1 MQGNFSEHPFMAF
14 AIHCPRCQSRLK
26 ATSAPTPG
34 KAVACPQ
41 CGHRFVPEMT
51 DAPASGSAIPWV
63 IAGVAVLGLLVAIGV
78 GAAMWLNSR
87 PNDPQLSVVTKK
99 VIEPEIKEAP
109 IKKEEPK
116 KEETKKADP
125 EPEKKTDE
133 TEKQKQEYI
142 RLMIEAGVASAG
154 KNHEEAM
161 NAYAAALKLYPKDA
175 EASKKF
181 EETKTAWDA
190 LVKAKQADE
199 KTKQDLDALVAKAQE
214 SLEKKQYAAATD
226 LFKLALERSPSDER
240 ALKGFAA
247 ARESLAKNQD
257 ETKKLNDVQALLDSG
272 KALLKQGR
280 YADAIRDFAA
290 AQRLDPANPLPG
302 QFQKDAEK
310 ALDNL
315 KTDQEKKAEFQKLL
329 DQGNAAAKGQR
340 YDDAEQ
346 AYRQALKLFPN
357 DKIASNGLDD
367 ARRLAK
373 LARSEFDSIMVR
385 GNLAMRD
392 GRFRDAA
399 DAYRDALRVIPGSE
413 IATKAARDADRLA
426 ENLSIY
432 MQAMNRA
439 TTAMSLK
446 RWLDAARA
454 YQDALRANPGDAAAA
469 QGLLDAQ
476 QSLDAEAVQRR
487 EFDKH
492 WNAGLQYVKTL
503 RYADAADEFQQ
514 AIRAFPTHP
523 QADVVARNRRYADA
537 MGKGV
542 SAMQGTRYSE
552 AVRHFQTALSEIPGD
567 FAAQNRLQQAR
578 TLAQANPKGKT

>member
-14 AIHCPRCQSRLK
+14 AIRCPRCQSRLR

-51 DAPASGSAIPWV
+51 DAPASGSSIPWAL
-63 IAGVAVLGLLVAIGV
+63 AGVAVLGLVVAIGI
-78 GAAMWLNSR
+78 GTAMWLNSR
-87 PNDPQLSVVTKK
+87 PNEPQASTNKK
-99 VIEPEIKEAP
+99 ADEPERKEVP

-116 KEETKKADP
+116 KLDSGPEKKAD
-125 EPEKKTDE
+125 D

-154 KNHEEAM
+154 KNPEEAM
-161 NAYAAALKLYPKDA
+161 NAYAAALKLFPKDA
-175 EASKKF
+175 EATKKF
-181 EETKTAWDA
+181 DDAKAAWEVI
-190 LVKAKQADE
+190 VKAKQADE
-199 KTKQDLDALVAKAQE
+199 KTQQELDTLIANAQD
-214 SLEKKQYAAATD
+214 SLQKKHYAAATD
-226 LFKLALERSPSDER
+226 LFKLALERSPSDDR
-240 ALKGFAA
+240 AFKGFTA
-247 ARESLAKNQD
+247 AREALAKNQD
-257 ETKKLNDVQALLDSG
+257 ETKKLTDVQALMDSG
-272 KALLKQGR
+272 KASLKQGR

-302 QFQKDAEK
+302 QFRKDAEK
-310 ALDNL
+310 AIDNL
-315 KTDQEKKAEFQKLL
+315 KNDQEKKFEFQKLL
-329 DQGNAAAKGQR
+329 DQGNTASKGQR

-346 AYRQALKLFPN
+346 AYRQALKIYPN
-357 DKIASNGLDD
+357 DKIASNALDD
-367 ARRLAK
+367 VRRLAK
-373 LARSEFDSIMVR
+373 IARNEFDSTMVR

-399 DAYRDALRVIPGSE
+399 DAYRDALRIAPGSDA
-413 IATKAARDADRLA
+413 ATKAAREADRLA

-432 MQAMNRA
+432 MQAMTRA
-439 TTAMSLK
+439 TTAMSLR

-454 YQDALRANPGDAAAA
+454 YQDALRANPGDIAAS
-469 QGLLDAQ
+469 QGLADAQ
-476 QSLDAEAVQRR
+476 QALETEAIRRR

-492 WNAGLQYVKTL
+492 WAAGLQYVKTL
-503 RYADAADEFQQ
+503 RYSDAADEFQQ

-523 QADVVARNRRYADA
+523 QADVAARNRRYSDA

-578 TLAQANPKGKT
+578 TLAQAIPKGKT